1 MTPDHHEAEEL
12 KASCHRESARMNQP
26 TQTDK
31 PWSLRVLF
39 RDEDHNV
46 QSAPQKRKCST
57 LRETREEGEDWLDD
71 LEVEAVCVKHV
82 DDDSAVFL
90 NVKSQ
95 SDMDVWIDEEDID
108 EWDG

>member
-1 MTPDHHEAEEL
+1 
-12 KASCHRESARMNQP
+12 MNQP

-39 RDEDHNV
+39 RDDEDHNV
-46 QSAPQKRKCST
+46 QSAPQKTRCAT
-57 LRETREEGEDWLDD
+57 LQEARNEGEDWLKD

-95 SDMDVWIDEEDID
+95 SDMDVWIDEEDLK
-108 EWDG
+108 EWDR